1 LCGLTAFLYQ
11 RMGDYCIGID
21 CADFIAQFGEI
32 GRKNRRRDE

>member
-1 LCGLTAFLYQ
+1 MVPVGTSFAVAEI
-11 RMGDYCIGID
+11 DD